1 MMKSQLLRNNGLR
14 LSGSSNIMRILVL
27 IPFLSPDLLI
37 FFSLPHN
44 KGYIISAI
52 AIFSHIHAMSC
63 PSSDSPPKAC
73 QRSTH
78 RRCSHWSTSKLLL
91 HGRLLKT
98 PDKICL
104 KSSVASR
111 TTLYWCSFHPW
122 MSSEALWY
130 PIVGWCPEK
139 FDGQY
144 GDGQNG
150 SKPKDVQIGPTT
162 MDILIL
168 RLCVYLM
175 HVTTE
180 NCNSL

>member
-14 LSGSSNIMRILVL
+14 LSESSNVTRILVL
-27 IPFLSPDLLI
+27 IPFLSPALLI

-44 KGYIISAI
+44 KGYIVSAI
-52 AIFSHIHAMSC
+52 VIFSHINAMSC
-63 PSSDSPPKAC
+63 PLSDSPPKAFR
-73 QRSTH
+73 RSTY
-78 RRCSHWSTSKLLL
+78 RRCSHWSTSNLLL

-98 PDKICL
+98 PNKILEICL

-122 MSSEALWY
+122 MSPEALWY

-150 SKPKDVQIGPTT
+150 SRPKEHRSAQPQW
-162 MDILIL
+162 M
-168 RLCVYLM
+168 
-175 HVTTE
+175 
-180 NCNSL
+180 SSS